1 MNEGEDFSFEKSDKL
16 AWAAIGVTVFINLL
30 NFVIFLVFYF
40 IDLKRAVREWKANRV
55 ARAKLASI
63 QPCLNEN
70 SVSIL
75 TPKSQF
81 SRSKNREVPSTFENS
96 MLEARLNK
104 RRGSIVID
112 KKRESIQYR
121 ERDRLRNIRIDCF

>member
-1 MNEGEDFSFEKSDKL
+1 MNEGEDFSFERRDKL